1 MNLTID
7 PRIQAAAPQ
16 LALGVLSATVQVH
29 EHDADLQAEL
39 DRAVER
45 LQQELEG
52 VDLAA
57 LPQLQALR
65 RLYRGLGKDPTRYRG
80 SSEALLRRIV
90 QGKGLYHINT
100 VVDITNLTSIE
111 TRHSLG
117 MFDLDRVEGDIT
129 FRPGAA
135 GEVYRGIGRGAI
147 NLDGLPLFSDV
158 LGPFGSLTSD
168 SERTKI
174 TLETR
179 RIWMVI
185 IACSGRDRLD
195 QQLERT
201 ANLLRRHASAD
212 GVELA
217 LYVQGR
223 RVRD

>member
-7 PRIQAAAPQ
+7 DRIQTAAPK
-16 LALGVLSATVQVH
+16 LALGVLSAAVQVR
-29 EHDADLQAEL
+29 EQDPELKAEL

-45 LQQELEG
+45 LQQELAG
-52 VDLAA
+52 VDLAG
-57 LPQLQALR
+57 LPQLRALR
-65 RLYRGLGKDPTRYRG
+65 RFYRALGKDPTRYRG

-90 QGKGLYHINT
+90 QGKGLYHINS

-129 FRPGAA
+129 FRPGAP
-135 GEVYRGIGRGAI
+135 GEVYHGIGRGEI
-147 NLDGLPLFSDV
+147 NLDGLPVFSDA

-174 TLETR
+174 TLQTR
-179 RIWMVI
+179 RILMVI

-195 QQLERT
+195 HELER
-201 ANLLRRHASAD
+201 AASLLQKHASAED
-212 GVELA
+212 LEVGI
-217 LYVQGR
+217 YDRGR
-223 RVRD
+223 RV

>member
-1 MNLTID
+1 MKLTID
-7 PRIQAAAPQ
+7 DRIQAACPK
-16 LALGVLSATVQVH
+16 LALGVLSAAVQVR
-29 EHDADLQAEL
+29 EHDPELQAEL
-39 DRAVER
+39 ERTVER
-45 LQQELEG
+45 LQQ
-52 VDLAA
+52 DLAGA
-57 LPQLQALR
+57 DLAGLPQLQALR

-129 FRPGAA
+129 FRPGAP
-135 GEVYRGIGRGAI
+135 GEVYRGIGRGDI
-147 NLDGLPLFSDV
+147 NLDGLPLFSDA

-174 TLETR
+174 TLQTR

-195 QQLERT
+195 QELER
-201 ANLLRRHASAD
+201 AASLLRRHACAEN
-212 GVELA
+212 VEIA
-217 LYVQGR
+217 F
-223 RVRD
+223 VRA